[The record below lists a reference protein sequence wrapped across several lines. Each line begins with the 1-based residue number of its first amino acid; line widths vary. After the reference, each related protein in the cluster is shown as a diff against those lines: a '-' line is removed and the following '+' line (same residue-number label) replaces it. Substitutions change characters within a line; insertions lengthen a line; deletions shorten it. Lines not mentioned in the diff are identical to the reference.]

1 MKKIIIT
8 SVLLFFGLAA
18 GSYATVID
26 FTSSD
31 FSSAGGQSSFYY
43 SSAGLTIE
51 ALPSGAVLYHDTTDG
66 LGVIYGYED
75 DEVEGDESLHLH
87 FDDAQFLNGILITDL
102 FYEPSNDGNYSF
114 QEEGQYSFDQIQWVD
129 FKADISQTP
138 SPATNGELALLF
150 PSSTIITDIWFQA
163 PGWQNLEDHEFSIA
177 KIDVTPTPEPATIL
191 LLASGLAGLAGFGR
205 KFGKK

>member
-8 SVLLFFGLAA
+8 SVLLFFGLAT

-26 FTSSD
+26 FTSGD

-43 SSAGLTIE
+43 SSAGLRIE
-51 ALPSGAVLYHDTTDG
+51 ALPSGAVLYHDTADG

-87 FDDAQFLNGILITDL
+87 FDVAQFLNGILITDL
-102 FYEPSNDGNYSF
+102 FNEPYNYGEGSF
-114 QEEGQYSFDQIQWVD
+114 LEQGQYSFDNSSWVP
-129 FKADISQTP
+129 FEADEDQTP
-138 SPATNGELALLF
+138 SPDTNGELTLLF
-150 PSSTIITDIWFQA
+150 PSSTLITDIWFQA

-177 KIDVTPTPEPATIL
+177 KIDVTPAPEPAAIL
-191 LLASGLAGLAGFGR
+191 LLASGLAGLAGSGR
-205 KFGKK
+205 KFRKR